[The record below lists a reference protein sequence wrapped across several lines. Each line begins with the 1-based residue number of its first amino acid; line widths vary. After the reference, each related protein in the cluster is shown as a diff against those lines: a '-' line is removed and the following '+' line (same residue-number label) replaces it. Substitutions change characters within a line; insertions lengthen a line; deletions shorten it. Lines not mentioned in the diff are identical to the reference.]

1 MGVQR
6 FFRDHV
12 DPGLRKEP
20 GDRTPDTGR
29 AKQSELSCS
38 GGTGGNVASR
48 SSVRGAEGAKGV
60 VIHEHLVTCV
70 P

>member
-1 MGVQR
+1 MGVRR